1 MSDAVLT
8 VLKFCLLALLY
19 LFLVRVVWIVARELR
34 GTPAPRAVPA
44 PVPAPAVPATVAT
57 APRSR
62 KRPWRMVVIQ
72 PESERGR
79 AFTIDGE
86 TTIGRGGGCT
96 IPITCDTFV
105 SQVHARLFDRD
116 GTLWIEDT
124 GSTNGTFVNGKQID
138 KAVKLSKGDRVQI
151 GETVF
156 ETER

>member
-34 GTPAPRAVPA
+34 GTPAPRPVPA
-44 PVPAPAVPATVAT
+44 PVAAPPVPTAAAPAPKT
-57 APRSR
+57 R
-62 KRPWRMVVIQ
+62 KRPWRIVVIQ

-79 AFTIDGE
+79 GFTIDGE

-96 IPITCDTFV
+96 VPITFDTFV

-124 GSTNGTFVNGKQID
+124 GSTNGTFVNGKRID
-138 KAVKLSKGDRVQI
+138 KAVKLGKGDRVQM